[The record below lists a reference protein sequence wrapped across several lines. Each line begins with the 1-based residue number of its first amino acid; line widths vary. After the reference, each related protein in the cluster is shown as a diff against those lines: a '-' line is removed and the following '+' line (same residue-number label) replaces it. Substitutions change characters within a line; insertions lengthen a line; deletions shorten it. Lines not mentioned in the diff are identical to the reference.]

1 MALTR
6 PFDEHPDRYDEWFD
20 AHRFVYRSELEA
32 IAHLVPEAGL
42 GIEIGVGSGR
52 FAVPL
57 SIGLGVEPS
66 RPMGE
71 RAAARGV
78 RVVAAVAEQ
87 LPFASES
94 FDFALLVT
102 TICFLDDAKA
112 AFGEVTRVLKPGG
125 AVIIGYVDRDSSLGR
140 RYQRHKLANA
150 FYRDATFYSTDEA
163 LSLLS
168 ETGFNVTE
176 TVQTVFGELSEI
188 AAVQGFSPGSGDGG
202 FVVVCARKPNARS

>member
-32 IAHLVPEAGL
+32 IAHLVPDNGQ

-57 SIGLGVEPS
+57 SIGLGIEPS

-71 RAAARGV
+71 RAAARGI
-78 RVVAAVAEQ
+78 RVVAAVAEH
-87 LPFASES
+87 LPFVSES
-94 FDFALLVT
+94 LDFALMVT
-102 TICFLDDAKA
+102 TICFLDDAVA
-112 AFGEVTRVLKPGG
+112 AFGEMARVLKPGCDV
-125 AVIIGYVDRDSSLGR
+125 VIGFVDRASSLGR

-150 FYRDATFYSTDEA
+150 FYRDATFYSTDEVA
-163 LSLLS
+163 TLLS
-168 ETGFNVTE
+168 ETGFGETK

-188 AAVQGFSPGSGDGG
+188 AAVQDFRPGSGDGG